1 MEWAKK
7 TVNGMLVATCTVT
20 GVASGTA
27 YTPEIDFIS
36 YGSNNN
42 RYIGITC
49 VASAVSGTNLD
60 VSLLGSSAQGTADAS
75 MEYTHVSDALV
86 ADITN
91 AAKTKSAIVDF
102 NLYPTPYYKI
112 GFLVDSS
119 EVANTI
125 DVTIVV
131 PQ

>member
-1 MEWAKK
+1 MAWTK
-7 TVNGMLVATCTVT
+7 TSVNGMLVATETVT

-27 YTPEIDFIS
+27 YTSDMDFIPF
-36 YGSNNN
+36 GKNNN
-42 RYIGITC
+42 HYIGIAC
-49 VASAVSGTNLD
+49 VASAVSGTDLD
-60 VSLLGSSAQGTADAS
+60 VSLLGSSTAGTAGAS

-91 AAKTKSAIVDF
+91 AAKTKSAVVDF

-112 GFLVDSS
+112 GFLVDAS
-119 EVANTI
+119 ETANTVA
-125 DVTIVV
+125 VTITV